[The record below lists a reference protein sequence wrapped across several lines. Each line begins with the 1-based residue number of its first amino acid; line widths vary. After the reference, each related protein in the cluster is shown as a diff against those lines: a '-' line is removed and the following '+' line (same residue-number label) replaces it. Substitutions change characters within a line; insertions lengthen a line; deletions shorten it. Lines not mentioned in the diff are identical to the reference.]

1 MKEGQS
7 NQALSVMGK
16 ADVQKSDSEAGR
28 STLREST
35 AAWGIGAQA
44 QEFRYQ
50 SPGLSIT
57 PTFSSFP
64 HFSGVVYF
72 RDKEHVR
79 LLQAEWVCW
88 LCFTHKVSE
97 NCFI

>member
-16 ADVQKSDSEAGR
+16 ADVQKSDSEVGR
-28 STLREST
+28 STPREREHRS
-35 AAWGIGAQA
+35 AGSGGISAQA

-57 PTFSSFP
+57 PMFSSFP
-64 HFSGVVYF
+64 HFSGVV
-72 RDKEHVR
+72 
-79 LLQAEWVCW
+79 LQG
-88 LCFTHKVSE
+88 
-97 NCFI
+97 